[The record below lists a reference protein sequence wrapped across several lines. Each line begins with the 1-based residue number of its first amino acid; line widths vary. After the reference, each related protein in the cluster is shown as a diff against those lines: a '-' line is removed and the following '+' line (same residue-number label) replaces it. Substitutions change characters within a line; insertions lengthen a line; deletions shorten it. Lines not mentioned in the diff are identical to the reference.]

1 MNCIACVFALCL
13 FVLVVPVVKAGDS
26 KKHNTLTKTEKKE
39 GWKLLFDGKTVDG
52 WMSWRTRKPL
62 KAANWTAKDGTLHL
76 TRGGGDIYTAKPYEN
91 FELSMEWK
99 TTGNSGILIRVDPK
113 SKGPIWRVAPEMQ
126 IERKNAAYL
135 YNLYPIKGKLK
146 INVGDWNHVKIRMV
160 NGHGTHWFNGVKLYE
175 YKIGSEDWNKR
186 VMKSKFKK
194 QIKEFGM
201 TANGHI
207 GLQDHGATVMF
218 RNIKI
223 RELTKSGE
231 AKKE

>member
-1 MNCIACVFALCL
+1 MNRIVFVLGFCL
-13 FVLVVPVVKAGDS
+13 FVMALSVARAGDS
-26 KKHNTLTKTEKKE
+26 GKQNTLNEAEKKL

-52 WMSWRTRKPL
+52 WMSWNSRKPL
-62 KAANWTAKDGTLHL
+62 KEGKWRVKEGVLEL

-91 FELSMEWK
+91 FILSLEWK
-99 TTGNSGILIRVDPK
+99 TTGNSGIFVRVDPK

-126 IERKNAAYL
+126 IERRNAAYL
-135 YNLYPIKGKLK
+135 YNLYYPKGKLK
-146 INVGDWNHVKIRMV
+146 INTGDWNHVKIRMV

-186 VMKSKFKK
+186 VMKSKFNK

-201 TANGHI
+201 KANGHI
-207 GLQDHGATVMF
+207 GLQDHGATVRF

-223 RELTKSGE
+223 RELPKSVSG
-231 AKKE
+231 KE